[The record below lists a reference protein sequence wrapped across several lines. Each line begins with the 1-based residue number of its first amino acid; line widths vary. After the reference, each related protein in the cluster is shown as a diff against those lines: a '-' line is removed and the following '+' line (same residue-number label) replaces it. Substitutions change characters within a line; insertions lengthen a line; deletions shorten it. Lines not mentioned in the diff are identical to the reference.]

1 MLEFDTGVGR
11 CEVQL
16 ALKCRHCDHTPIQG
30 RAVRRIGELLE
41 EFHGGAPNQYTK
53 ECGRAATCCFCYPSG
68 RCVATSGEDRTR
80 RSGRAAEFE
89 EAIESDNPP
98 SVTQLAELGK
108 KQKPNRSPRSR
119 YRKPLDGA
127 FQTKAIRSPVPPCSL
142 LNTTDRLGCP
152 NLAKPSRILTA
163 QRMSTPR
170 GDRTFRRAWNIDRVL
185 NGLSGWCA
193 SRFAEAVGHDAK
205 CIDCASPSV
214 RPDEMAADLMLKA
227 SPGGFAAGLSDDRS
241 SVALATSYFDPAT

>member
-16 ALKCRHCDHTPIQG
+16 ALKCRHCDRTPAYRRTARGVSWRSTQSIHQRMRQG
-30 RAVRRIGELLE
+30 CYR
-41 EFHGGAPNQYTK
+41 
-53 ECGRAATCCFCYPSG
+53 TCCFSYPSG
-68 RCVATSGEDRTR
+68 RCVATSGEDRTQ

-108 KQKPNRSPRSR
+108 KQKPKRSPRSL

-127 FQTKAIRSPVPPCSL
+127 FQAKAIRSPVPPCSL

-163 QRMSTPR
+163 QRMSAPR
-170 GDRTFRRAWNIDRVL
+170 KTGR
-185 NGLSGWCA
+185 SG
-193 SRFAEAVGHDAK
+193 
-205 CIDCASPSV
+205 
-214 RPDEMAADLMLKA
+214 
-227 SPGGFAAGLSDDRS
+227 
-241 SVALATSYFDPAT
+241 ALGISTGS